1 MQGQHMLFFSVEA
14 AKIPKKLSWT
24 SRNISFVLYRDPLGV
39 KVMSVVQL
47 TFALCRSLFNI
58 Y

>member
-1 MQGQHMLFFSVEA
+1 MQKKTHAVFSVEA

-24 SRNISFVLYRDPLGV
+24 SRNISFVLYRGCLGV
-39 KVMSVVQL
+39 KVMSAVQL
-47 TFALCRSLFNI
+47 TFATCRSLFNI

>member
-1 MQGQHMLFFSVEA
+1 MQKTTHAVFSVEA